1 MQKNKV
7 SISKKTVLM
16 IIAGIL
22 ALLLLTSFIS
32 IIPAGHTGVVSVFG
46 QVSEKVLQEGLNFKL
61 PWQKV
66 TKMDNRVVKLEVSTE
81 AFSSDLQTVN
91 TTLAVNYRLDTSKSY
106 YVYKNIGVKYEDT
119 LVTPA
124 VNEVLKAIIAKYT
137 AEESITNRSL
147 ISSALI
153 TGLNNKLSSSG
164 LFVTDVNI
172 IDFDFSDEFISAVES

>member
-1 MQKNKV
+1 MQKNKI
-7 SISKKTVLM
+7 SIPKKTVIA
-16 IIAGIL
+16 IISAIL
-22 ALLLLTSFIS
+22 AVLILTSFIS

-46 QVSEKVLQEGLNFKL
+46 QVSEKVLQEGMNFKL

-106 YVYKNIGVKYEDT
+106 YVYKNIGIKYEDT

-124 VNEVLKAIIAKYT
+124 VNEVLKAIIQST
-137 AEESITNRSL
+137 QPRNP
-147 ISSALI
+147 
-153 TGLNNKLSSSG
+153 
-164 LFVTDVNI
+164 
-172 IDFDFSDEFISAVES
+172 